1 MSRMSI
7 KEKNDAQWR
16 EYIVLSEVNIEAN
29 TDVKWSPAYF
39 SAG

>member
-1 MSRMSI
+1 MGI
-7 KEKNDAQWR
+7 KDKRGSLKGDTL
-16 EYIVLSEVNIEAN
+16 LSVVNIEAK